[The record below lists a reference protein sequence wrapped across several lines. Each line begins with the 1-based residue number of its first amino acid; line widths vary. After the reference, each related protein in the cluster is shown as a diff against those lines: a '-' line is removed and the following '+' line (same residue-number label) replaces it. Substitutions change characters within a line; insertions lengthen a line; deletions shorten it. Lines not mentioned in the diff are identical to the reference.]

1 MAQTPLLA
9 AHDRF
14 VSVHG
19 HGRQHYK
26 DAGSSGEPL
35 ILIHT
40 NGASCW
46 QYTEVLPLLLPR
58 MHVIAWDMP
67 GHGDSDTIT
76 RHYSVEDYADALAG
90 FMDAIGLASAH
101 VSGCSIGG
109 SICVAFAGRY
119 PQRTRS
125 TVIVETPFRTDAE
138 WAANW
143 AHVEAN
149 FGLPTQTAQQMGER
163 VAKVDDARLARWNID
178 RNKAGARAM
187 VDVMWAIRQ
196 FDVGSAAQAI
206 QRPAM
211 ILYGKRGPTIAG
223 EERFKTAAPQIP
235 IQVLEGSGHFPML
248 DEPAAFAEILIDFC
262 GKHAFK

>member
-1 MAQTPLLA
+1 MSEAPLLA
-9 AHDRF
+9 AHHRF

-19 HGRQHYK
+19 HGRQHYL
-26 DAGSSGEPL
+26 DAGSGEPL
-35 ILIHT
+35 ILTHT

-46 QYTEVLPLLLPR
+46 QYLEVLPLLLPR
-58 MHVIAWDMP
+58 LRVIAWDMP
-67 GHGDSDTIT
+67 GHGDSDALP

-90 FMDAIGLASAH
+90 FMQVLGLASAH

-109 SICVAFAGRY
+109 SLCVAFASRY
-119 PQRTRS
+119 PSRTRS
-125 TVIVETPFRTDAE
+125 TVLVETPYRTEAE

-143 AHVEAN
+143 QNVEAD

-163 VAKVDDARLARWNID
+163 LARVDDARLARWNID
-178 RNKAGARAM
+178 RNKAGARTM

-196 FDVGSAAQAI
+196 FEVGLSVQAI

-223 EERFKTAAPQIP
+223 QDRFKAAAPHIP
-235 IQVLEGSGHFPML
+235 IEVLEGSGHFPML
-248 DEPAAFAEILIDFC
+248 DEPAAFAELLAGFC
-262 GKHAFK
+262 AKHAFR